1 MNRDEKLRHAPHLQ
15 AQYLRAIRE
24 HELEQRLDVACAV
37 LGLLLYFSIFIV
49 PLAVL
54 YLREML
60 PWQ

>member
-1 MNRDEKLRHAPHLQ
+1 
-15 AQYLRAIRE
+15 
-24 HELEQRLDVACAV
+24 VACAV